1 MMSSA
6 AAKRMLDVTL
16 SVIALIVLAPVF
28 VLVAVAIRAMLGSP
42 VIFRQTRPGLGG
54 RPFLMYKFRTM
65 HDARDEHGSPLPD
78 EDRLG
83 RFGRFL
89 RATSLDELPELWNV
103 LAGDMSLVG
112 PRPLL
117 MSYLQLYTDLHR
129 RRHEVRP
136 GITGWAQ
143 VHGRNQLPWE
153 RRFELDAWYVDHQ
166 SIWLDLRI
174 LWMTAAR
181 VARAEGISQ
190 AGHVSTRP
198 FTGDRQ

>member
-1 MMSSA
+1 MMSSPV
-6 AAKRMLDVTL
+6 AKRILDVTL
-16 SVIALIVLAPVF
+16 SAGAIIVLAPVF
-28 VLVAVAIRAMLGSP
+28 IFVAIAIRVILGSP
-42 VIFRQTRPGLGG
+42 VLFRQVRPGLGG
-54 RPFLMYKFRTM
+54 RPFVMYKFRTM
-65 HDARDEHGSPLPD
+65 NDGRDQQGTPLPD
-78 EDRLG
+78 EARLS

-117 MSYLQLYTDLHR
+117 MSYLPLYSDAQR

-153 RRFELDAWYVDHQ
+153 RKFELDAWYVDHQ
-166 SIWLDLRI
+166 SIRLDLRI
-174 LWMTAAR
+174 LWLTVAR
-181 VARAEGISQ
+181 VIRAEGISQ
-190 AGHVSTRP
+190 TGHVSAEP